1 MASLAHKRHTLVEAR
16 SAKQS
21 VESQLRGLP
30 GVSLGI
36 GQTEN
41 GADYAVIVL
50 VEDERTART
59 LPALS
64 SELPVKIKVSG
75 KAYSF

>member
-1 MASLAHKRHTLVEAR
+1 MHTMVEAR
-16 SAKQS
+16 SAKQD
-21 VESQLRGLP
+21 VETQLRGVP

-36 GQTEN
+36 GRTEN

-50 VEDERTART
+50 VEDEQTASS
-59 LPALS
+59 LPSIS

-75 KAYSF
+75 KAYSY